1 MSLINSL
8 HLTTRAPDH
17 SGIFLL
23 SAQEFKN
30 QVGCNKLTVKHK
42 NGLYELS
49 FGFDYLDEDYVK
61 PCEYEDFSDESLV
74 HVSEYVMDVL
84 RLWKLMQT
92 VEPAYN
98 DFIITEVDLPELD
111 TRLTRADVKYYRWLE
126 SLLAAGKEMYEVAN
140 PGETYELFYNQH

>member
-8 HLTTRAPDH
+8 HLTTRSPDH

-30 QVGCNKLTVKHK
+30 ADCNKLTVKHK

-61 PCEYEDFSDESLV
+61 PCEYEDFSEESLV
-74 HVSEYVMDVL
+74 HVSEYVMDVM

-98 DFIITEVDLPELD
+98 DFIVTEVDLPELD
-111 TRLTRADVKYYRWLE
+111 TRFTKVDVKYYRWIE
-126 SLLAAGKEMYEVAN
+126 SLLAAGKEIHEVAN
-140 PGETYELFYNQH
+140 PGEAYELFFNQH